1 MCRAILIYF
10 LLFVCLLTKDGIS
23 YAFDILKEKVEISS
37 LNDIEMEDSMEE
49 EGSTEDWLNHA
60 SLVNL
65 VPKLLIEISNKNSFP
80 DRNEAELQVLLE
92 LVSPPPRIA

>member
-1 MCRAILIYF
+1 MCRAILIYL
-10 LLFVCLLTKDGIS
+10 LLFFCLLTKDGIS
-23 YAFDILKEKVEISS
+23 YAFDVLKENVELST
-37 LNDIEMEDSMEE
+37 LNDVEMEDSMEE

-92 LVSPPPRIA
+92 LVSPPPRMA

>member
-1 MCRAILIYF
+1 M
-10 LLFVCLLTKDGIS
+10 LFVCLLTKDGIS
-23 YAFDILKEKVEISS
+23 YAFDVLKEKVEISS

-92 LVSPPPRIA
+92 LVSPPPRMA

>member
-1 MCRAILIYF
+1 M
-10 LLFVCLLTKDGIS
+10 
-23 YAFDILKEKVEISS
+23 EISS
-37 LNDIEMEDSMEE
+37 QNDIEMEDSMEE

-92 LVSPPPRIA
+92 LVSPPPRMA

>member
-1 MCRAILIYF
+1 MCREILIYS

-23 YAFDILKEKVEISS
+23 YAFDVLKEKVEISS

-92 LVSPPPRIA
+92 LVSPPPRMA

>member
-1 MCRAILIYF
+1 MCRAILIYS

-23 YAFDILKEKVEISS
+23 YAFDVLKEKVEISS

-92 LVSPPPRIA
+92 LVSHPPRME

>member
-1 MCRAILIYF
+1 MCRAILIYS
-10 LLFVCLLTKDGIS
+10 LLFVCLFTKDGIS
-23 YAFDILKEKVEISS
+23 YTFDVLKEKVEISS

-65 VPKLLIEISNKNSFP
+65 VPKLLNEISNKNSFP
-80 DRNEAELQVLLE
+80 DRNEAELHVLLE
-92 LVSPPPRIA
+92 LVSPPPRMA